1 MAAFLY
7 FTAFVAQLA
16 EFSGTE
22 DDEYQYW
29 IDAQV
34 TAGVSIYCTKHFGL
48 SCTHLGA
55 AKLNRENIF
64 ALTFINYI
72 K

>member
-1 MAAFLY
+1 MWWVKLIIIYCCVQEFWFTAVAAFLY

-22 DDEYQYW
+22 DPEYQYW

-34 TAGVSIYCTKHFGL
+34 TAGVSRTARTSIIH
-48 SCTHLGA
+48 
-55 AKLNRENIF
+55 
-64 ALTFINYI
+64 
-72 K
+72 

>member
-7 FTAFVAQLA
+7 FTAFVAMLA
-16 EFSGTE
+16 EFGGTE

-34 TAGVSIYCTKHFGL
+34 TAGVSDLHTKLFTCTKPIGEYRL
-48 SCTHLGA
+48 S
-55 AKLNRENIF
+55 
-64 ALTFINYI
+64 
-72 K
+72 